1 MSGIHRQAQDL
12 HQRYLAAAAKTA
24 ADVGDHSGLWDRTE
38 PVRTVLEAVLAPL
51 DIVAADHWV
60 SALEKIAGV
69 PSEWDKEAGEQLD
82 AIEAAMRAG
91 RSQVQELQAAA
102 QFLERTG
109 GKLDAWYAFAPGWLK
124 TASGAI
130 AGIRG
135 LSYALSGLGLIAD
148 AGTVVSPPDKGVLG
162 WVDRG
167 AAVFNGG
174 LTGLR
179 PAWTVLALAT
189 VAQPGLSMTSKGSAR
204 PCST

>member
-1 MSGIHRQAQDL
+1 
-12 HQRYLAAAAKTA
+12 
-24 ADVGDHSGLWDRTE
+24 
-38 PVRTVLEAVLAPL
+38 VLEAVLAPL

-135 LSYALSGLGLIAD
+135 LSYTLSGLGLIAD
-148 AGTVVSPPDKGVLG
+148 AGTIVSPQDNGVLG

-174 LTGLR
+174 LITADLAMEVVPG
-179 PAWTVLALAT
+179 VGEVALAATGMYLAGDYLYHHWTPFHDVADEVGQAT
-189 VAQPGLSMTSKGSAR
+189 VKVTDEAGHVARSAWHSVTSTIGSWF
-204 PCST
+204 